1 MNTIAWIILSAL
13 ILDYLLHLLAD
24 SLNLRDLKT
33 SPPEEFK
40 AYYEPERY
48 RRSQA
53 YLRENTR
60 FGWLSASLKLFV
72 VLVFWFGGGFPW
84 LDALV
89 RALGWGTISS
99 GVLFIGLLVLLH
111 GLLSLPLQCYATFVI
126 EARYGFNRTSPG
138 TFVLDRIKGVI
149 LGILIGGPLLA
160 GILYFF
166 ETSGTNAWWYS
177 WLTVVVFMLVMQYV
191 APTWIMPLF
200 NRFEPLREEALK
212 SAIMD
217 YAASIQFPLR
227 NVFIMDGSKRSAKGN
242 AFFTGFGR
250 SKRIVL
256 FDTLVKQHSA
266 EELLAVLGHEMGHYK
281 KHHILAGMLIN
292 ILQTGLM
299 FFLLSLCISQPA
311 LFEAFGMPHLSV
323 YAGMVFFGLL
333 YAPIE
338 FFSGLAVMA
347 ISRHNEF
354 SADRFA
360 VQTTGNATALIRALK
375 TLSVN
380 HLSNLAPH
388 PLYVFLHYSHPP
400 VMARIRAIQAVDV
413 PGG

>member
-84 LDALV
+84 LDAMV
-89 RALGWGTISS
+89 RALGWGTVSS

-126 EARYGFNRTSPG
+126 EARYGFNRTSTG

-149 LGILIGGPLLA
+149 LGVLIGGPLLA

-166 ETSGTNAWWYS
+166 
-177 WLTVVVFMLVMQYV
+177 
-191 APTWIMPLF
+191 
-200 NRFEPLREEALK
+200 
-212 SAIMD
+212 
-217 YAASIQFPLR
+217 
-227 NVFIMDGSKRSAKGN
+227 
-242 AFFTGFGR
+242 
-250 SKRIVL
+250 
-256 FDTLVKQHSA
+256 
-266 EELLAVLGHEMGHYK
+266 
-281 KHHILAGMLIN
+281 
-292 ILQTGLM
+292 
-299 FFLLSLCISQPA
+299 
-311 LFEAFGMPHLSV
+311 
-323 YAGMVFFGLL
+323 
-333 YAPIE
+333 
-338 FFSGLAVMA
+338 
-347 ISRHNEF
+347 
-354 SADRFA
+354 
-360 VQTTGNATALIRALK
+360 
-375 TLSVN
+375 
-380 HLSNLAPH
+380 
-388 PLYVFLHYSHPP
+388 
-400 VMARIRAIQAVDV
+400 
-413 PGG
+413 